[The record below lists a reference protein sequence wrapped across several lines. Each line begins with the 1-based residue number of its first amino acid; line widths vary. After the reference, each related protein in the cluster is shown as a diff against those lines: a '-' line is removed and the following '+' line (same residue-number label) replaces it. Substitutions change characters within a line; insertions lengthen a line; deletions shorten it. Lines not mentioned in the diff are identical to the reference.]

1 MTQKRLSMR
10 KIREVLR
17 LKWQS
22 GLSIRNIARS
32 CGLAHSTVRQY
43 LERAESAGLRW
54 PLEEGLDEEGL
65 FRLLFPDALH
75 PAQSRKIPLPDW
87 PWVHAELRRK
97 GVTLR
102 LLWREYRDSQPDGY
116 GYSQFC
122 ELYRQWNKRLSPCMR
137 LTHRAGEKLFVDYA
151 GQTIPLTDP
160 DTGEAKDAFVFVAVL
175 GASNYTYAEAHATP
189 DLASWIAAHVRTFE
203 FLGGVPE
210 VIVPDNL
217 KTGVRHPCRYE
228 PDLNPTYQELAQYYG
243 SAVIPARV
251 RKPRDKAKVEV
262 AVQLVERWI
271 IACLRHHTFFSLEE
285 LNQAISRLLGEFNSR
300 PMRHLGR
307 SRYEIFQALDL
318 PALGN
323 LPTQRYELAIWKKAT
338 VSPDYHV
345 EYEGHYYS
353 VHHTLVGTAVYLR
366 ASEHL
371 LEVFAKGKR
380 IAAHPRSKVIGQAT
394 TLPEHMSPAHREV
407 ASYTPAHLSGW
418 AQTVGPCTAQLVQT
432 VLMSPLHQ
440 EQACRSCLGIMR
452 LGGRYGNERLEGAC
466 HYALSAGI
474 VSYKGLHNVL
484 QAGLDLL
491 PDDEPA
497 HSTTSSSH
505 ANIRGQTYY
514 R

>member
-1 MTQKRLSMR
+1 MR

-137 LTHRAGEKLFVDYA
+137 LTHRAGEKLVVDYA
-151 GQTIPLTDP
+151 GQTIPLSDP
-160 DTGEAKDAFVFVAVL
+160 DTDEAKDAFVFVAVL

-228 PDLNPTYQELAQYYG
+228 PDLNPTYRA
-243 SAVIPARV
+243 
-251 RKPRDKAKVEV
+251 
-262 AVQLVERWI
+262 
-271 IACLRHHTFFSLEE
+271 T
-285 LNQAISRLLGEFNSR
+285 
-300 PMRHLGR
+300 
-307 SRYEIFQALDL
+307 
-318 PALGN
+318 GN
-323 LPTQRYELAIWKKAT
+323 
-338 VSPDYHV
+338 
-345 EYEGHYYS
+345 G
-353 VHHTLVGTAVYLR
+353 
-366 ASEHL
+366 
-371 LEVFAKGKR
+371 
-380 IAAHPRSKVIGQAT
+380 
-394 TLPEHMSPAHREV
+394 
-407 ASYTPAHLSGW
+407 
-418 AQTVGPCTAQLVQT
+418 
-432 VLMSPLHQ
+432 
-440 EQACRSCLGIMR
+440 
-452 LGGRYGNERLEGAC
+452 LEG
-466 HYALSAGI
+466 
-474 VSYKGLHNVL
+474 
-484 QAGLDLL
+484 
-491 PDDEPA
+491 
-497 HSTTSSSH
+497 
-505 ANIRGQTYY
+505 RGGS
-514 R
+514 